1 MADNPAVRPLSILFT
16 NNTLAERAGSELW
29 VRDVARA
36 LVARRHQPIA
46 FSLVHG
52 VVAEELRAATVPVV
66 ADLADVAARPDVIHG
81 HHHLETL
88 VAALHFPTVPI
99 VHFCHGWL
107 PWEERPLK
115 HPSIARYVA
124 VDETCVERLTQEE
137 GIPADRV
144 ELVPNFVDLDRFQPR
159 SPLPRQPRRALVFS
173 NYAAEGGY
181 VAVIREAVRRAG
193 IELTVAGRSSGRV
206 LDQPEHV
213 LRDYDVVFA
222 KGRAALEAMAVGC
235 SVIVTDVPGAGPL
248 VTAEDF
254 PYLRS
259 RNFGIRLLQ
268 HPHTVDWY
276 AQQLAAYRPDDA
288 KAVQALVRQTAGLS
302 GTVDRLLD
310 LYQHAIMAPGARPI
324 AADGHAL
331 AAQRAAARH
340 LCEVLPT
347 LKAAANRAQHGAR
360 IESELRTA
368 LDLQARL
375 IRQGEQNQQQA
386 AAADL
391 VSSDLRRQ
399 ADDMDRSLRDS
410 RELVEAYQKL
420 AVVRLRDAL
429 LRAPLIGRA
438 VQPVV
443 RAFARMF

>member
-1 MADNPAVRPLSILFT
+1 MADNSGVRPLSILFT

-52 VVAEELRAATVPVV
+52 RVAEELRAATVPVV
-66 ADLADVAARPDVIHG
+66 ADLADVAAPPDVIHG

-124 VDETCVERLTQEE
+124 VDETCVQRLTQEE

-144 ELVPNFVDLDRFQPR
+144 AMVPNFVDLDRFQPR
-159 SPLPRQPRRALVFS
+159 SPLPHQPRRALVFS
-173 NYAAEGGY
+173 NYAADAGY
-181 VAVIREAVRRAG
+181 VAVIREAVRSAG
-193 IELTVAGRSSGRV
+193 IELTVAGRASGHV
-206 LDQPEHV
+206 LDQPEHA

-268 HPHTVDWY
+268 HPHTIDWY
-276 AQQLAAYRPDDA
+276 SRQLAAYRPDDA
-288 KAVQALVRQTAGLS
+288 TAVRALVRQTAGLS
-302 GTVDRLLD
+302 ETVDRLLD
-310 LYQHAIMAPGARPI
+310 IYQHAIMVRNAGPF

-347 LKAAANRAQHGAR
+347 LKGAVDLARHTAQT
-360 IESELRTA
+360 ESEIRTA

-375 IRQGEQNQQQA
+375 IRERDQ
-386 AAADL
+386 
-391 VSSDLRRQ
+391 
-399 ADDMDRSLRDS
+399 SLRDS
-410 RELVEAYQKL
+410 RELVQAYQQL

-438 VQPVV
+438 VQPVA
-443 RAFARMF
+443 RALGRMF

>member
-1 MADNPAVRPLSILFT
+1 MADNSGVRPLSILFT
-16 NNTLAERAGSELW
+16 NNTLAERAGSEIW

-52 VVAEELRAATVPVV
+52 AVAEELRAATVPVV
-66 ADLADVAARPDVIHG
+66 ANLEDVAAPPDVIHG

-107 PWEERPLK
+107 PWEELPLK

-124 VDETCVERLTQEE
+124 VDETCVQRLTQEE
-137 GIPADRV
+137 GIPPDRV

-159 SPLPRQPRRALVFS
+159 GPLPRHPRRALVFS
-173 NYAAEGGY
+173 NYAEEGGY

-193 IELTVAGRSSGRV
+193 IELTVAGRSSGHV
-206 LDQPEHV
+206 LDRPEHE
-213 LRDYDVVFA
+213 LRDYDIVFA
-222 KGRAALEAMAVGC
+222 KARAALEAMAVGC

-248 VTAEDF
+248 VSAEDF
-254 PYLRS
+254 HYLRS

-276 AQQLAAYRPDDA
+276 AQQLTAYCPDDA
-288 KAVQALVRQTAGLS
+288 KVVQALVRQTAGLS

-310 LYQHAIMAPGARPI
+310 IYQHAITTRAAGPP
-324 AADGHAL
+324 ADGHAL

-347 LKAAANRAQHGAR
+347 VKAAASEARRAAQ

-368 LDLQARL
+368 VDFQAGL
-375 IRQGEQNQQQA
+375 IRERDTA
-386 AAADL
+386 VL

-399 ADDMDRSLRDS
+399 ADDMERSLRGS
-410 RELVEAYQKL
+410 RELVEAYQQL
-420 AVVRLRDAL
+420 AVVRLRDAV

-443 RAFARMF
+443 RALGRMF